1 MKSATGAAA
10 LAGMKGDA
18 APLTVADAPESGLPM
33 ILSPHSN
40 RSADAAKESLLSL
53 VDEFLTHTQP

>member
-1 MKSATGAAA
+1 
-10 LAGMKGDA
+10 MKGDA